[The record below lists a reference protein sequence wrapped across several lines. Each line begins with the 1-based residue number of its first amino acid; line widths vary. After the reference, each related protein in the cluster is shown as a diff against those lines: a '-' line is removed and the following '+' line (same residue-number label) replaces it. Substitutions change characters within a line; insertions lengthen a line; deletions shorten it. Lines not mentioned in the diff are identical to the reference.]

1 MLNDVYQ
8 EMTTL
13 TKVDSF
19 CRDFY
24 LRNGHY
30 MVNPTIEEIKALLEM
45 WGKLEDVMSEEDL
58 NVQLETGRLA
68 DLIDIF
74 SRESLAFEEG
84 KDVNILSAN
93 RYFEMTEHQHS
104 YFEIE
109 CVVDG
114 SAIHNP
120 GKNQIYLKKGDIVLI
135 PPQTSHITQPIDG
148 STIVD
153 LQIRFSTFEITF
165 KDILSSKFPI
175 SSYFKNSLYGKGAR
189 ECVILDGMLD
199 ETVLEIL
206 ALIWKENGNNTFVSR
221 KQCAHFTEALLYH
234 LAEVVAKEHIF
245 DVCEYQNEEIY
256 QIRRYMLEHME
267 RVTLAE
273 LAKNFHRSDSVIS
286 RYIKKRSGKGFSELL
301 QNMRLERAADLLLA
315 TNMDVSEIGYSVGY
329 AGESHFISCFRK
341 KYGMTPLQYRRSRTG
356 GIRG

>member
-1 MLNDVYQ
+1 
-8 EMTTL
+8 
-13 TKVDSF
+13 
-19 CRDFY
+19 
-24 LRNGHY
+24 
-30 MVNPTIEEIKALLEM
+30 M

-189 ECVILDGMLD
+189 ECVILDAVYAFRLGGIIFPDSQLCAGNCRFCHQSEGKNSVRTGDCGGMFLYAAVWRYMD
-199 ETVLEIL
+199 TMVY
-206 ALIWKENGNNTFVSR
+206 R
-221 KQCAHFTEALLYH
+221 ALL
-234 LAEVVAKEHIF
+234 
-245 DVCEYQNEEIY
+245 
-256 QIRRYMLEHME
+256 
-267 RVTLAE
+267 
-273 LAKNFHRSDSVIS
+273 
-286 RYIKKRSGKGFSELL
+286 KGV
-301 QNMRLERAADLLLA
+301 QR
-315 TNMDVSEIGYSVGY
+315 
-329 AGESHFISCFRK
+329 
-341 KYGMTPLQYRRSRTG
+341 
-356 GIRG
+356 